1 MPCDL
6 YWALDHSEMSAIPP
20 MFLVLFQGSAPVSPL
35 LNPAHFSV
43 LPFPNISVLWVLITQ
58 HGTSL
63 TPLGIWCMVSGPKPY
78 QLSQDSHFS
87 KFPTWCVWTL
97 KLERCYSRFLFPRT
111 GTILLCSYFLLWTS
125 LCFFSVPESIIG
137 SFEAHSWKH
146 PLKKGLLDGG

>member
-1 MPCDL
+1 MCLILPHALWSLLGSRSQWNVCHSTHVPCSVPGL
-6 YWALDHSEMSAIPP
+6 CTCLPST
-20 MFLVLFQGSAPVSPL
+20 VLS
-35 LNPAHFSV
+35 
-43 LPFPNISVLWVLITQ
+43 FPNISVLWVLITQ